1 MHLESKK
8 ARVPHPRKTSF
19 EYLDNP
25 ANLEKIMPA
34 DLDKFKVVN
43 DDTVVF
49 SLKGMPEIT
58 LRKKESI
65 PPTQVIYGAP
75 EGTFQ
80 FTLVAH
86 VEAAEE
92 DNSTVHWEFNG
103 DFNAMMAMM
112 IKNPITN
119 FLQSLSDNMEKI

>member
-1 MHLESKK
+1 MHLESK
-8 ARVPHPRKTSF
+8 RTTVPYPKSKTF
-19 EYLDNP
+19 QFLDDP
-25 ANLEKIMPA
+25 ANLEKLMPS
-34 DLDKFKVVN
+34 DLDKFEIADEN
-43 DDTVVF
+43 TVVF

-58 LRKKESI
+58 LRKKESV
-65 PPTQVIYGAP
+65 PDTQVIYGAP

-86 VEAAEE
+86 VDEE
-92 DNSTVHWEFNG
+92 SDERSTVHWEFNG

-119 FLQSLSDNMEKI
+119 FLQTLSSNMERI

>member
-1 MHLESKK
+1 MHLESK
-8 ARVPHPRKTSF
+8 RTTVPYPKSKTF
-19 EYLDNP
+19 QFLDDP
-25 ANLEKIMPA
+25 ANLEKLMPS
-34 DLDKFKVVN
+34 DLDKFEIADEN
-43 DDTVVF
+43 TVVF

-58 LRKKESI
+58 LRKKESV
-65 PPTQVIYGAP
+65 PDTQVIYGAP

-86 VEAAEE
+86 VDEE
-92 DNSTVHWEFNG
+92 SDESSTVHWEFNG

-119 FLQSLSDNMEKI
+119 FLQTLSSNMEQI